1 MFNKKNI
8 YFHHHVHRLQQILR
22 EIALFEEERIEA
34 VVHIILEIVQR
45 AHFGKNTFG
54 YLLVVAQYF
63 FQRVAAELHACLQVQ
78 VLAER
83 EAAQVITFYD
93 VPQFQVLLFQAHHGR
108 TGKDNLQIGK
118 AVVAQAQ
125 FLAPVRMLEYLVYQ
139 QYFSAAALKFVSEVH
154 DAVTGKVEVIH
165 VDEEART
172 VGTEFLFG
180 VLQQE
185 CGFTYPTS
193 AFDTDKTVVPVNLVH
208 EVAANGGIRMLY
220 QISVCS
226 VKCFHAL
233 NSVYRATNIRLFYRI
248 AK

>member
-1 MFNKKNI
+1 M
-8 YFHHHVHRLQQILR
+8 
-22 EIALFEEERIEA
+22 
-34 VVHIILEIVQR
+34 
-45 AHFGKNTFG
+45 
-54 YLLVVAQYF
+54 
-63 FQRVAAELHACLQVQ
+63 ELHVGLQVQ
-78 VLAER
+78 ILTEG
-83 EAAQVITFYD
+83 ETAQVITFRN
-93 VPQFQVLLFQAHHGR
+93 VAQLQIFLFQAHHGR
-108 TGKDNLQIGK
+108 AGEYNLQIGK

-125 FLAPVRMLEYLVYQ
+125 LLAPVGVLEHLVYQ
-139 QYFSAAALKFVSEVH
+139 QYLPAAALEFVSEVH
-154 DAVTGKVEVIH
+154 QAVTGEVKVVH
-165 VDEEART
+165 VDKEAGA

-193 AFDTDKTVVPVNLVH
+193 AFDTDKTVVPVNLIH
-208 EVAANGGIRMLY
+208 EVAANGGICMLY